1 MTDETKLM
9 GHLKSNPTDQKLYFF
24 AHSKRQYRS
33 LLFYQNSPVLPM
45 FNQGGQY
52 LREKGI
58 IHQLHLKW
66 IGSNNLQ
73 GGSEAEIMVLT
84 GGQTVLLFVLLI
96 GILAISLVTFCGE
109 LVVKAVLNMN
119 DGPQRR
125 RAKRFPRSQTTGGV
139 GW

>member
-1 MTDETKLM
+1 M

-45 FNQGGQY
+45 FNQGAQY

-58 IHQLHLKW
+58 IHQLHMKW
-66 IGSNNLQ
+66 IGSDNTQ
-73 GGSEAEIMVLT
+73 GESEAEIMVLT

-96 GILAISLVTFCGE
+96 GILAISMVTFCGE
-109 LVVKAVLNMN
+109 LVVKAILNMKDN
-119 DGPQRR
+119 DNKHRR
-125 RAKRFPRSQTTGGV
+125 RAQRFTRSQATGV